1 MIINLVGFYG
11 INYREIPQTNRDLPL
26 QGGKPRNIF
35 APDKNTTGVRMNNLK
50 KASIMKKLMIIAVI
64 ISGML
69 MPAQGFA
76 KNDRNDRRANNSVQV
91 DHNRGK
97 KSNDVVKHVN
107 KSNHKAAPVVK
118 HNPAPAAHHKHVAVH
133 HKPAVVHHHCN
144 PAPVVVS
151 HHCPPPAPVVHH
163 HCGSNGVAQAAAVA
177 IGIAGLVSIL
187 AN

>member
-1 MIINLVGFYG
+1 
-11 INYREIPQTNRDLPL
+11 
-26 QGGKPRNIF
+26 
-35 APDKNTTGVRMNNLK
+35 MNNLK

-76 KNDRNDRRANNSVQV
+76 KNDRNDRRANSSVQV